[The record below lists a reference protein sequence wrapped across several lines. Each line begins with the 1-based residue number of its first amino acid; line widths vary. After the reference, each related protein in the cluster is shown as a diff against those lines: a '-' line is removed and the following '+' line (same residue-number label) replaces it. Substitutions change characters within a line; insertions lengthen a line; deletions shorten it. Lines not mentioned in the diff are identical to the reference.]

1 MKRFAPLGAL
11 AFLIGFLAGLAA
23 PAAAKPADDPDWPCA
38 QRRTGTISAAAV
50 WSGPD
55 LASAGRWD
63 DDSEAAAL
71 ARKLASRR
79 TPIADADGLI
89 DDFAAKAGAEKAA
102 RLTRVFAGVLDLINI
117 ERDRV
122 VAGVVRYAQGQNRL
136 AEKIRAE
143 ADKVSDEQES
153 KEVSSPEALEEAQ
166 SGLKW
171 DKRIFEDRSHA
182 LSYVCE
188 TPILL
193 ERRAFDIARKIEQ
206 RL

>member
-1 MKRFAPLGAL
+1 MKSTA
-11 AFLIGFLAGLAA
+11 LIGGAVALLVGLAA
-23 PAAAKPADDPDWPCA
+23 PALANQADDPDWPCA

-55 LASAGRWD
+55 LAAAGRWD

-79 TPIADADGLI
+79 TPLTDADGLL
-89 DDFAAKAGAEKAA
+89 DEFAAKAGAEKPA
-102 RLTRVFAGVLDLINI
+102 RLTRVFAGVLDLINS

-122 VAGVVRYAQGQNRL
+122 LVGIVRYAQGQNRL
-136 AEKIRAE
+136 ADKIRTE
-143 ADKVSDEQES
+143 ADKVSDAEES
-153 KEVSSPEALEEAQ
+153 KDVSSPDALEQAQ
-166 SGLKW
+166 SSLKW
-171 DKRIFEDRSHA
+171 DKRIFDDRSHA

-193 ERRAFDIARKIEQ
+193 ERRAFEIGRKIEQ